1 MNDTCWSLPI
11 RRGSFLIGVN
21 RVVRKEVP
29 PLSDVFVSL
38 LSPDLDLLLFS
49 TTSEIILLKSLVLE
63 FYTGTRLDKGDLSI
77 RKQTYDPG
85 GYW

>member
-29 PLSDVFVSL
+29 PLSDVFVPL

-63 FYTGTRLDKGDLSI
+63 FCTGTRLDKDDLRI